1 MRKQFLVV
9 LTCMFVLA
17 TSSIY
22 AQQSEKKKIAS
33 IDDLPRHTYE
43 VTGTLTELITS
54 QDAFDTFATKIRA
67 DIEQDLETYDIED
80 KTTLKN
86 FYRILVR
93 LDMLAGNY
101 DAAFAGIARIRELE
115 DKPANKLTDGLI
127 DESVINAH
135 REIEEGE
142 ESVYRDAFSR
152 HLSQAIEKL
161 PWDVVQERI
170 GEIKGGM
177 DMYSKN
183 FLLGR
188 IQSQFEAAVEKS
200 GTISNEVAER
210 VISIRYIIEVRLPLK
225 EQIVEVLNTYIMA
238 NRVEKPDIWRDRN
251 VDLSTAQN
259 LTPIVVAI
267 WDSGVDSDVYPDQ
280 LYVNTKEKPNGTDD
294 DANGYND
301 DIHGI
306 AYNMDDEKTPEL
318 LYPLKDA
325 RERLPEMKEMI
336 KGLFDV
342 MAAIES
348 PEATALKQKI
358 ATMKPEDVKPFMEDI
373 MRFALY
379 AHGTHT
385 AGITVEGNPAA
396 RILVARLSI
405 DYHMIP
411 PVPTI
416 EKAQKSAKM
425 YGEVVE
431 YFKTHGVRVVN
442 MSWGGTLR
450 GTESDLEANGI
461 GKDAAERAQL
471 AREIFD
477 IEKEALYDAIENAP
491 EILFVSAAGND
502 NDDVAFED
510 YYPAS
515 FDLAN
520 VLTVGAVDQ
529 SGDET
534 SFTSFGSRVDVYANG
549 YEVES
554 FLPGGDKLTASGT
567 SASSPNAA
575 NLAAKL
581 LALDPSLTATDVIA
595 LIKNGADR
603 SEDGRLLLIN
613 PKRSVELLKTFK
625 ENK

>member
-1 MRKQFLVV
+1 
-9 LTCMFVLA
+9 
-17 TSSIY
+17 
-22 AQQSEKKKIAS
+22 KIES
-33 IDDLPRHTYE
+33 IDDLPRHTYK
-43 VTGTLTELITS
+43 VTGTLTELITHEI
-54 QDAFDTFATKIRA
+54 AFKPFAAQVRA
-67 DIEQDLETYDIED
+67 DIEQDLETYEILD
-80 KTTLKN
+80 KTTLKT

-101 DAAFAGIARIRELE
+101 DAALAGTARLRELE
-115 DKPANKLTDGLI
+115 DKPASKLTNGLI
-127 DESVINAH
+127 DESIIHAH
-135 REIEEGE
+135 REIGGAE
-142 ESVYRDAFSR
+142 ESMYRDAFSR
-152 HLSQAIEKL
+152 HLSQAIAQL

-177 DMYSKN
+177 EMNSKN
-183 FLLGR
+183 FLLGV
-188 IQSQFEAAVEKS
+188 IQSQFEPAVEKS
-200 GTISNEVAER
+200 GMISNEVAEQ
-210 VISIRYIIEVRLPLK
+210 VITIRYIIEVRLPLK
-225 EQIVEVLNTYIMA
+225 EQIVEVLETYIMA
-238 NRVEKPDIWRDRN
+238 NRVEKPDIWRDRH
-251 VDLSTAQN
+251 VDLSDAQN
-259 LTPIVVAI
+259 LTPVVVAI
-267 WDSGVDSDVYPDQ
+267 WDSGVDTDIYPDQ

-294 DANGYND
+294 DGNGYID

-306 AYNMDDEKTPEL
+306 AYNMDDEKTSEL

-325 RERLPEMKEMI
+325 RERLPEMKKMI

-358 ATMKPEDVKPFMEDI
+358 ATMNPEDVKPFMEDI
-373 MRFALY
+373 MRIALY

-396 RILVARLSI
+396 RILVARLTI
-405 DYHMIP
+405 DYRTIP
-411 PVPTI
+411 PPPTV
-416 EKAQKSAKM
+416 EKARKSAMM
-425 YGEVVE
+425 YREVIH
-431 YFKTHGVRVVN
+431 YFKSHGVRVVN

-461 GKDAAERAQL
+461 GNNAAERAQL

-477 IEKEALYDAIENAP
+477 IEKNALYDAIENAP
-491 EILFVSAAGND
+491 DILFVNAAGND

-515 FDLAN
+515 FDLPN

-534 SFTSFGSRVDVYANG
+534 SFTSFGERVHVYANG

-554 FLPGGDKLTASGT
+554 YLPGGDRLAASGT

-581 LALDPSLTATDVIA
+581 FALDPSLKATDVMTI
-595 LIKNGADR
+595 ITKGADR

-613 PKRSVELLKTFK
+613 PKRSVELL
-625 ENK
+625 ENFRKNKK